1 MKADQFVNEISM
13 TKAMAKYL
21 PGSITPEEVYI
32 PDPTGVSELLEEDI
46 RQYIK
51 WLDQVVAKGIE
62 IKLETADDYY
72 DVAVLYME
80 FGRYQSAIDNL
91 NTAMT

>member
-32 PDPTGVSELLEEDI
+32 PDPTGVSELLRI
-46 RQYIK
+46 GNVRNH
-51 WLDQVVAKGIE
+51 
-62 IKLETADDYY
+62 
-72 DVAVLYME
+72 
-80 FGRYQSAIDNL
+80 AIHL
-91 NTAMT
+91 

>member
-1 MKADQFVNEISM
+1 
-13 TKAMAKYL
+13 MAKYL
-21 PGSITPEEVYI
+21 PGSITPEEVYV

-62 IKLETADDYY
+62 GKLETADDYY
-72 DVAVLYME
+72 DVAVLYAKI
-80 FGRYQSAIDNL
+80 RYDKGIVNQMPDIWNADSSKRIIDNINL
-91 NTAMT
+91 